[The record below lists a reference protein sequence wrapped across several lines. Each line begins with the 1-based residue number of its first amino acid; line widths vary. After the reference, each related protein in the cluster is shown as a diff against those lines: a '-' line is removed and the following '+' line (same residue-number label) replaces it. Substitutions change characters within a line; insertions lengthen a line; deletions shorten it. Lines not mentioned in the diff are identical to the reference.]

1 MTEANVA
8 DVLVD
13 ACRWANVATEFRTVA
28 GEKGRLKDLSLRIVV
43 SLICYGLNLGASQTE
58 RSVRLVSRKQV
69 AWLNQQYVTEETLD
83 RAIVKVINCFNQ
95 FQLPKY
101 WGSGMSA
108 SADGKK
114 WNIYEQNLISERHIR
129 YGGYG
134 GLGYYHVS
142 DRYIA
147 LMAHFTTCGTYEA
160 IHILDGLLKNASEI
174 QPDTVHGDTQSQ
186 SYPVFALAYLLGIK
200 LMPRIRDLGDCSF
213 SRAEPKQ
220 RYSHINALMDDAIK
234 WDLIEEHL
242 PEMMRIAVSIKA
254 GLLTSSSILRRLG
267 TQNRKN
273 PIYFAFVELG
283 KVIRTLFLL
292 DYVDDMELR
301 KTIHRA
307 TNKSEQF
314 NGFMR
319 LVFFGGEGVVAENMR
334 HEQQKLVKWA
344 HLAANL
350 IILHNVNEMTRV
362 LRELEAEGYDLTEEA
377 MAGTSP
383 FRMGHLNRLGVMLVD
398 SNRQSDPS
406 NAEWQPKSAEVSA
419 ESPTLH

>member
-1 MTEANVA
+1 M
-8 DVLVD
+8 
-13 ACRWANVATEFRTVA
+13 
-28 GEKGRLKDLSLRIVV
+28 
-43 SLICYGLNLGASQTE
+43 
-58 RSVRLVSRKQV
+58 
-69 AWLNQQYVTEETLD
+69 
-83 RAIVKVINCFNQ
+83 
-95 FQLPKY
+95 
-101 WGSGMSA
+101 
-108 SADGKK
+108 
-114 WNIYEQNLISERHIR
+114 
-129 YGGYG
+129 
-134 GLGYYHVS
+134 
-142 DRYIA
+142 
-147 LMAHFTTCGTYEA
+147 
-160 IHILDGLLKNASEI
+160 
-174 QPDTVHGDTQSQ
+174 HGDTQSQ
-186 SYPVFALAYLLGIK
+186 SYPVFALAYLLRIK

-220 RYSHINALMDDAIK
+220 RYTHINALMDAAIK

-283 KVIRTLFLL
+283 RVVRTLFLL
-292 DYVDDMELR
+292 DYVDDVELR
-301 KTIHRA
+301 RTIHRA

-350 IILHNVNEMTRV
+350 IILHNVNDMTRV
-362 LRELEAEGYDLTEEA
+362 LRELESEGYELTEQA

-383 FRMGHLNRLGVMLVD
+383 FRMGHPNRFGLMLVD
-398 SNRQSDPS
+398 SNRDSDPS
-406 NAEWQPKSAEVSA
+406 QADWQPKSSGVSP
-419 ESPTLH
+419 ENFTVH